1 MVLHVVRHDL
11 HRVRRYGTIALVP
24 PCRWT
29 FDHITPQPRYKNKL
43 DGSTFFAYFTWL
55 MGLKHKEPFL

>member
-1 MVLHVVRHDL
+1 MVLHVVHHDL

-29 FDHITPQPRYKNKL
+29 FDHITPQPRCKNKL
-43 DGSTFFAYFTWL
+43 DASTFFACFTRL
-55 MGLKHKEPFL
+55 MGLDKEPFL